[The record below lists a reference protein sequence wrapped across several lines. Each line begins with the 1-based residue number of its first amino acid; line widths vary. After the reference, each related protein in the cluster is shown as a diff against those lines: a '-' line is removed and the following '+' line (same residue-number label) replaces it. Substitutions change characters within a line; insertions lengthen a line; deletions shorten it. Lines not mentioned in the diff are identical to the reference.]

1 MRLAEIARSRWIL
14 GTAAGLLVGLVALR
28 APARTVAPA
37 PPVLDV
43 PDHHELTMQ
52 LHDDTDCASD
62 VVTQDDGKVLV
73 TLRIPDPTHCSTQV
87 RVYHLDND
95 RLVFERRD

>member
-14 GTAAGLLVGLVALR
+14 GTAAGVLVGLVALR
-28 APARTVAPA
+28 APARAV

-62 VVTQDDGKVLV
+62 IVTQDDGKVLV
-73 TLRIPDPTHCSTQV
+73 TLRIREPSECNTQV

-95 RLVFERRD
+95 RLVFERHD